1 MKNATYTEI
10 LILSIL
16 ACLLAST
23 FAVVPVWIGVCV
35 AYVAFLKSCGI
46 TRFAA
51 VTHRNGYMLVNF
63 NVAPRMSLCLVVR
76 DVQPQPRYN
85 VWQLQAKGMVA

>member
-16 ACLLAST
+16 ACMLAST

-35 AYVAFLKSCGI
+35 AYVAFLKAFGI
-46 TRFAA
+46 TQFAA
-51 VTHRNGYMLVNF
+51 ITL
-63 NVAPRMSLCLVVR
+63 
-76 DVQPQPRYN
+76 
-85 VWQLQAKGMVA
+85 

>member
-16 ACLLAST
+16 ACMLAST

-51 VTHRNGYMLVNF
+51 ITHRNGYMLVNL